1 MHCLYDFAEEVVEPN
16 TLRMSELWQDRDALD
31 RFLGSDEF
39 NGVRRRVRALQILE
53 GSVQK

>member
-1 MHCLYDFAEEVVEPN
+1 LYDFAEEVVEPN